1 MIKLVDLLLEAS
13 EDVQYFVL
21 TNKNLS
27 PVIKRQLYNCSFRN
41 KGLMYK
47 MFLQHQNSATTKIL
61 SASINDKII
70 GWGVGFI
77 TTDVVKGNKKDNW
90 TMMLYVFSNYRNRG
104 IGKHILKWLKKNAP
118 SKIDYVVYI
127 DDTNKKFFK
136 KTM

>member
-1 MIKLVDLLLEAS
+1 
-13 EDVQYFVL
+13 
-21 TNKNLS
+21 
-27 PVIKRQLYNCSFRN
+27 
-41 KGLMYK
+41 
-47 MFLQHQNSATTKIL
+47 MFLQHQNSATTKVL

-77 TTDVVKGNKKDNW
+77 TTEVVKGNKKDNW
-90 TMMLYVFSNYRNRG
+90 TMMLYVFSNYRNKG